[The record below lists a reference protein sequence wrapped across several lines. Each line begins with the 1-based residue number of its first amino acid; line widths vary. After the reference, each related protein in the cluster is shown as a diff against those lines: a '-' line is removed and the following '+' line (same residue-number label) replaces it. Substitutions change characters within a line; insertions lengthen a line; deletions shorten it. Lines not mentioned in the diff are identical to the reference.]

1 LTVQQRVAKL
11 KFMCGRYGFSSKEFS
26 DLWIRW
32 DLDGEFPS
40 LKPPSNIAP
49 GRQAPEL
56 FIGTP

>member
-1 LTVQQRVAKL
+1 
-11 KFMCGRYGFSSKEFS
+11 MCERYGFSSKEFS